1 MSITPR
7 QKVHASNYPMDTKP
21 QMESPEATLPIV
33 NIVGEKVALGPL
45 RKDLVPLYTRWYNDF
60 NTLRTLGAM
69 PVPLAVEQEE
79 KRYVRVVVGGKNE
92 VSFTVYEQD
101 TMRPI
106 GNTGLNDID
115 YRNGTAEFGIT
126 IGEPDARSK
135 GYGTET
141 AQLMLGYAFTALG
154 LHNVMLTVHEYN
166 PAGIRA
172 YTKAGF
178 HEFGRRRESIF
189 MGGKHWDVIH
199 MECLATEWGPSPVLA
214 EVFKPDEPR
223 SST

>member
-1 MSITPR
+1 
-7 QKVHASNYPMDTKP
+7 MDTKQQARP
-21 QMESPEATLPIV
+21 PEATLPLV

-45 RKDLVPLYTRWYNDF
+45 RKDLIPIYTRWYNDF

-69 PVPLAVEQEE
+69 PVPLTVEQEPRWYE
-79 KRYVRVVVGGKNE
+79 RVVAGGGNE
-92 VSFTVYEQD
+92 VAFTVYEQS

-106 GNTGLNDID
+106 GNSGLNDID

-141 AQLMLGYAFTALG
+141 TQLMLDYAFTALG
-154 LHNVMLTVHEYN
+154 LHNVKLTVHAYN
-166 PAGIRA
+166 LAGIRA

-178 HEFGRRRESIF
+178 KQYGRRREKIL
-189 MGGKHWDVIH
+189 MGGRRWDEIH
-199 MECLATEWGPSPVLA
+199 MECLSTEWGPSPVLA

-223 SST
+223 PKP

>member
-1 MSITPR
+1 
-7 QKVHASNYPMDTKP
+7 MDTRQQARP
-21 QMESPEATLPIV
+21 PEATLPLV

-45 RKDLVPLYTRWYNDF
+45 RKDLIHTYTRWYNDF

-69 PVPLAVEQEE
+69 PVPLTVEQEE
-79 KRYVRVVVGGKNE
+79 KWYERVVAGGGSE
-92 VSFTVYEQD
+92 VAFTVYEQS

-106 GNTGLNDID
+106 GNSGLNDID
-115 YRNGTAEFGIT
+115 YRNRTAEFGIT
-126 IGEPDARSK
+126 IGEPDARGK

-154 LHNVMLTVHEYN
+154 LHNVKLTVHEYN
-166 PAGIRA
+166 LAGIRA

-178 HEFGRRRESIF
+178 KQYGRRREKIL
-189 MGGKHWDVIH
+189 MGGRHWDEIH

-214 EVFKPDEPR
+214 KIFKPDEPR
-223 SST
+223 TSP

>member
-1 MSITPR
+1 
-7 QKVHASNYPMDTKP
+7 MDTRQQARP
-21 QMESPEATLPIV
+21 PVATLPLV

-45 RKDLVPLYTRWYNDF
+45 RKDLIPIYTRWYNDF

-69 PVPLAVEQEE
+69 PVPLAVELIE
-79 KRYVRVVVGGKNE
+79 KWYERVIQRGE
-92 VSFTVYEQD
+92 TEIAFTVYARD

-115 YRNGTAEFGIT
+115 YRNRTAEFGIT
-126 IGEPDARSK
+126 IGESDARGK

-141 AQLMLGYAFTALG
+141 AQLMLGYAFTVLG

-178 HEFGRRRESIF
+178 QEFGRHRESIF
-189 MGGKHWDVIH
+189 MGGKLWDVIH

-214 EVFKPDEPR
+214 EIFKPDEPLPKP
-223 SST
+223 

>member
-1 MSITPR
+1 MES
-7 QKVHASNYPMDTKP
+7 KP
-21 QMESPEATLPIV
+21 QSETSAATPPLI

-45 RKDLVPLYTRWYNDF
+45 RKDLVPTYTRWYNDF
-60 NTLRTLGAM
+60 NTLRTLGAN
-69 PVPLAVEQEE
+69 PVPLAVELEE
-79 KRYVRVVVGGKNE
+79 QWYERVIQRGE
-92 VSFTVYEQD
+92 TEIAFTMYEQD

-115 YRNGTAEFGIT
+115 YRNRTAEFGIT
-126 IGEPDARSK
+126 IGEPDARNK

-166 PAGIRA
+166 LAGIRA

-178 HEFGRRRESIF
+178 QEIGRRRESIF
-189 MGGKHWDVIH
+189 MGGKLWDIIY
-199 MECLATEWGPSPVLA
+199 MECLSTEWGPSPVLA
-214 EVFKPDEPR
+214 DIFKPDEPR
-223 SST
+223 PIP